1 MSDTNTL
8 KIYIFKLKHL
18 EKKKK
23 YARSRAARRCMCAIC
38 KHTVAENVWIKN
50 IYAKKLIFFT
60 LQIKHAHSKWNINNK
75 HFMFFRAEFWCMTF
89 PRNAFIIYGFVGRA
103 GNASDVD
110 YFTIMTIF
118 IFKKNAFNFLT
129 VCSSG
134 RIIKKKKNYAPTF
147 YYISIIELWSSSC
160 GRAEFGRKCLV
171 LLWWIWVF
179 SRIQKIGELMKFE
192 NVNKTFM

>member
-1 MSDTNTL
+1 MPEAAPPAGVCVPFVNTQSP
-8 KIYIFKLKHL
+8 KTFESK
-18 EKKKK
+18 
-23 YARSRAARRCMCAIC
+23 
-38 KHTVAENVWIKN
+38 

-118 IFKKNAFNFLT
+118 IFKKNAFIFLT

-134 RIIKKKKNYAPTF
+134 RIIKKKKNIMLQHFITF
-147 YYISIIELWSSSC
+147 QSSNYDHHHVA
-160 GRAEFGRKCLV
+160 GQNLV
-171 LLWWIWVF
+171 V
-179 SRIQKIGELMKFE
+179 
-192 NVNKTFM
+192 NV